1 VYMIF
6 ICVYIS
12 EFVPHNQVEQGALF
26 KTDPMAAYMQAINT
40 GLEPRLPSQE
50 HMPDCPSIV
59 LANLQRLLG
68 VLFQICPE
76 LRPDAEQARK
86 IMLLLAKQ
94 VCVDL
99 QEIPMEVEDPSQLLK
114 DFEDRAELGNKLVK
128 FYGKYNPS
136 KLEELPQLCQS
147 FAGQEEKMNA
157 QMRERYKAD
166 LNGEYPDPEPLDY
179 IQGDGD
185 FDMGDIPLGQGSGN
199 VGPPTDQSP
208 MSFPIPLQT
217 PLPVK
222 EKGIAAATSVLN
234 GSSLFQDVQGSPFGV
249 NDWSTE
255 PQTPMLPASLQ
266 SGEKGKRGPLAKTFV
281 MDETAYNAQYNN
293 SVLASSMRDPTL
305 PLIPGG
311 RETPGGRDPTLPLA
325 PMHGM
330 LQPQQPWVGLPRSPG
345 TFF

>member
-1 VYMIF
+1 MP
-6 ICVYIS
+6 
-12 EFVPHNQVEQGALF
+12 EFVPHNQVQQAALF

-68 VLFQICPE
+68 VLFQIYPE
-76 LRPDAEQARK
+76 LRPDAEQTRK
-86 IMLLLAKQ
+86 IMLLLAKP

-136 KLEELPQLCQS
+136 KLEELHQLCQN

-185 FDMGDIPLGQGSGN
+185 FDIGDMGDIPLGQGRGN

-208 MSFPIPLQT
+208 ISFPIPLQT

-222 EKGIAAATSVLN
+222 EKCIAAATSVLN
-234 GSSLFQDVQGSPFGV
+234 GSSLFHDVQGSPVGV

-255 PQTPMLPASLQ
+255 PQTPMLPSSLQ

-293 SVLASSMRDPTL
+293 SVLASSRRDPTL
-305 PLIPGG
+305 
-311 RETPGGRDPTLPLA
+311 PGGRDPTLPLA

-330 LQPQQPWVGLPRSPG
+330 LQPQQPWVGLPRSPA